1 MSKKVTKKKITTKTV
16 KKKAQKTAK
25 AKKKTLKANKPIKRT
40 DKKTSKKVKQNS
52 KKPKLLSN
60 KKSIFD
66 TMMCGNCNWYRAS
79 KCSNKD
85 KVGTK
90 QVNFNDFCP
99 LFINKVE

>member
-1 MSKKVTKKKITTKTV
+1 MSKKEIKKKTTTKSI
-16 KKKAQKTAK
+16 KKKTAKTAK

-40 DKKTSKKVKQNS
+40 ERKTSKKVKQNS
-52 KKPKLLSN
+52 KKPKIVLN
-60 KKSIFD
+60 KGSIFD
-66 TMMCGNCNWYRAS
+66 TMMCGNCNWFRAS
-79 KCSNKD
+79 KCSNKN